1 MVYSFGMIAVAMPCC
16 SAASAVTGPIERAL
30 TVETARADREANM
43 WAFTR
48 AALDLL
54 EACIKEAEAQA
65 QR

>member
-1 MVYSFGMIAVAMPCC
+1 MTGG
-16 SAASAVTGPIERAL
+16 VTVPIERAL

-43 WAFTR
+43 WAFAR

-54 EACIKEAEAQA
+54 EACIQEAEAKA